1 MARISF
7 ESLLKNPLV
16 LGLLGTEMT
25 GNLAKS
31 YTEAQN
37 QQRAE
42 EEQQAKKLETIGQAG
57 GAEPTG
63 TERGMFGKLAAK
75 TGLIPEQAP
84 LTQYENAAYQVGA
97 TARATAQQGLVDAAI
112 AKRSIIGPGQSWLNF
127 SKDFTAKTGLQLPDL
142 SAPTPKEVKEGQGG
156 KIVWYAKDGKE
167 RDIVTPYVPGTTI
180 FAPPGY
186 SAAKLPRPPISEAEK
201 VDTAGKE
208 AYARGKAGEKVYFE
222 GDAAMPI
229 HNTVMYDA
237 DMNPVTKKGM
247 TREQVLAAGGA
258 AYSPKEQDS
267 IAEAK
272 GLDKQFDDLRR
283 IINAKLLSS
292 SDGSFQTRAGANQVA
307 LNAAAGKYQVFGVGM
322 KATDPDAFNL
332 VYAPNVLSIRLA
344 RLMTQQRLNQREIDT
359 VSQYIG
365 GLSGKSREVALDN
378 LNKAQEFVDLRLRK
392 RIKASADDTAGK
404 IGRDYAT
411 SFWGEAPEAPPEAP
425 IEQPPE
431 EPEEPEEAAP

>member
-1 MARISF
+1 MAKISF
-7 ESLLKNPLV
+7 GSLLKNPLV
-16 LGLLGTEMT
+16 LGLLGTEVASNLSQSYMT
-25 GNLAKS
+25 AEQERQKQ
-31 YTEAQN
+31 EQFQAEKAQ
-37 QQRAE
+37 
-42 EEQQAKKLETIGQAG
+42 TIGQATG
-57 GAEPTG
+57 IAPTSMP
-63 TERGMFGKLAAK
+63 T
-75 TGLIPEQAP
+75 TGLRGLFSKIGLASPTEP
-84 LTQYENAAYQVGA
+84 LTPYEEAAGQVGA

-112 AKRSIIGPGQSWLNF
+112 AKRSIIGPGQSWINF

-142 SAPTPKEVKEGQGG
+142 SAPTPKEIKEGQGG

-186 SAAKLPRPPISEAEK
+186 SAAKLPRPPISEEEK

-222 GDAAMPI
+222 GDAAMPM

-258 AYSPKEQDS
+258 AYGPKEQDS

-283 IINAKLLSS
+283 IINAKLLPS

-404 IGRDYAT
+404 LGRDYAT
-411 SFWGEAPEAPPEAP
+411 SFWGEVPEAPPEAP

-431 EPEEPEEAAP
+431 EPEEPEEATP